1 MSDIMSKIKIK
12 YNLKNS
18 NQNLNN
24 NCLGLLNNNK
34 IIYSDNGITTID
46 INKLIIT
53 RKNDDYEINLHI
65 LEEKGYIDIK
75 EGRFEL
81 ELKIITKTLKNSKI
95 NIEYFLNNEKYIY
108 ELEYEVI

>member
-1 MSDIMSKIKIK
+1 MSKIKIK

-24 NCLGLLNNNK
+24 NCLGILNNNK
-34 IIYSDNGITTID
+34 IIYSDNGITTTID
-46 INKLIIT
+46 KEKLIIT

-75 EGRFEL
+75 EGRIEL
-81 ELKIITKTLKNSKI
+81 ELKIITKTLEDNRI
-95 NIEYFLNNEKYIY
+95 NIEYLLNNEKYIY
-108 ELEYEVI
+108 EVEYEAI